1 MTALLQS
8 AGAGLG
14 TNILL
19 DLLRTLLALAGV
31 CLLAWVGARWLASR
45 GFGVPQSGPTASVRV
60 LRRIALE
67 PRKSLY
73 LVQAGKRVLLIG
85 TGEGGPPSLLAEL
98 DAESIDASVALDR
111 AVQEQ
116 DA

>member
-1 MTALLQS
+1 VTPLLHNAS
-8 AGAGLG
+8 AGLG
-14 TNILL
+14 TGFLL

-31 CLLAWVGARWLASR
+31 CLLVWIGARRLAGR
-45 GFGVPQSGPTASVRV
+45 GFGVPQSGPIASVRV

-67 PRKSLY
+67 PRKNLY

-98 DAESIDASVALDR
+98 DAESIDVGVALGQPAR
-111 AVQEQ
+111 QP